1 MTLKITTDST
11 AELFRDIDALVKSRV
26 LIGIPDTG
34 AERQP
39 EDGEEGTPPS
49 NALIGYLMETGAP
62 DKNMPARATLIPGIE
77 KASERIEKQLA
88 KAAVAAISGDSAG
101 VDAGLA
107 AAGLIGQAAVRAEI
121 TDGTFAPLA
130 DRTIKARLRR
140 GRTSTKPLVDTS
152 QFRSAVTY
160 VVARRGV

>member
-1 MTLKITTDST
+1 MALKVVTDATS
-11 AELFRDIDALVKSRV
+11 ELFRDIDALVKSRV

-62 DKNMPARATLIPGIE
+62 DQNMPARPTLIPGIE
-77 KASERIEKQLA
+77 KASEQIEKYLA

-101 VDAGLA
+101 VDNGLA
-107 AAGLIGQAAVRAEI
+107 AAGLVGQSAVKAEI

-130 DRTIKARLRR
+130 ERTIKARLSR
-140 GRTSTKPLVDTS
+140 GRTSTKPLVDTA
-152 QFRSAVTY
+152 QFLNSVIY

>member
-1 MTLKITTDST
+1 VTLKIVTDATS
-11 AELFRDIDALVKSRV
+11 ELFRDIDALVKSRV
-26 LIGIPDTG
+26 LVGIPDTG

-62 DKNMPARATLIPGIE
+62 DKNMPARPTLVPGIE
-77 KASERIEKQLA
+77 KAQEKITYHLGSA
-88 KAAVAAISGDSAG
+88 ALAAVFGDG
-101 VDAGLA
+101 
-107 AAGLIGQAAVRAEI
+107 AAVEASLEKAGMVAASSVKAEI

-130 DRTIKARLRR
+130 DRTIKARLSR
-140 GRTSTKPLVDTS
+140 GRTSTKPLIDS
-152 QFRSAVTY
+152 GQFRQAVTY